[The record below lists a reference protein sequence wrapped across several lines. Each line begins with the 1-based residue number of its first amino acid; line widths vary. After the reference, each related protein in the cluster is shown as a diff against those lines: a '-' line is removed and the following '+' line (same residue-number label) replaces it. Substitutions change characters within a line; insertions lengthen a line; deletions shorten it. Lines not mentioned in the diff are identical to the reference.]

1 LVCSRAEQKF
11 KSKEMNMMLR
21 NDVHDQLRTR
31 GEVWRDRL
39 LTTAAAVIFGLTLSN
54 VAPADE
60 ISKETKRT
68 ADAEYNAVVE
78 KAEAD
83 YKAARE
89 RCDSLAGNEKDICV
103 KDAKA
108 EEKRVK
114 ADAKALKKSTK
125 ANAEAN
131 EEKREAEFKVAK
143 EKCDSMTGNDKDV
156 CEREAEAKY
165 KH

>member
-1 LVCSRAEQKF
+1 LGCSRAEQKF
-11 KSKEMNMMLR
+11 ESKEMNMMLR

-39 LTTAAAVIFGLTLSN
+39 LTTAAALIFGLTLSN

-68 ADAEYNAVVE
+68 ADAEYSAVVE

-108 EEKRVK
+108 EEARVK

-143 EKCDSMTGNDKDV
+143 EKCDSMTGNDKDI